1 MSIIRSNPFRE
12 LEAIQA
18 RLNRMFNAAP
28 LRAED
33 EPSFGDWNPPLDIEE
48 TDKEYGVTVDLP
60 DVKKEDIKIE
70 LHDGVLTIEGERKL
84 EKEEK
89 GTTYHRIERQYGQFV
104 RRFTVPGVVDPAAI
118 QAEFKNGVLK
128 VRLPK
133 TATTKPK
140 AIDIKVV

>member
-18 RLNRMFNAAP
+18 RLNRMFNGPP

-60 DVKKEDIKIE
+60 DVKKEHIKIE

-84 EKEEK
+84 EKDEK
-89 GTTYHRIERQYGQFV
+89 GKTYHRIERQYGQFV

-128 VRLPK
+128 IRLPK
-133 TATTKPK
+133 TAATKPQ
-140 AIDIKVV
+140 AIDIKVG